1 MTMNI
6 RALRRIDRRS
16 SNDIECLQAMLE
28 GAKPINDFTRAFPDL
43 IALDLIKITLPVALV
58 YLVLHV
64 TNGWFMPSGKRLSNT
79 KLLFPKSAMYEND
92 Q

>member
-1 MTMNI
+1 
-6 RALRRIDRRS
+6 
-16 SNDIECLQAMLE
+16 MLE
-28 GAKPINDFTRAFPDL
+28 GAKPINDSARAFPDL
-43 IALDLIKITLPVALV
+43 IALDLIKIALPVALV

-64 TNGWFMPSGKRLSNT
+64 TNGWFVPSGERLSNT